1 MAQTMA
7 TTKCMRERVMA
18 MAITT
23 RDYEREDSVRTWA
36 ATRSDKTWVVVR
48 KMQEGTCNSDDSHS
62 HGKLPEKRWGASDGY
77 SDDGQRASKNIAW
90 EG

>member
-36 ATRSDKTWVVVR
+36 AERGGGNK
-48 KMQEGTCNSDDSHS
+48 
-62 HGKLPEKRWGASDGY
+62 KRQDMGSGEENARG
-77 SDDGQRASKNIAW
+77 NV
-90 EG
+90 